1 MLRRMLPRALMGAL
15 VFLWLAMAGAA
26 GEIYYQKVD
35 VANRSDRPCSSIR
48 LISCDAYLHLD
59 EYGSQLKT
67 ADCVYFSGDKQPSL
81 DAPGDAFL
89 FDAWPDE
96 QNPMALDAC
105 EIWELPAGG
114 PGGEG
119 SMVLLALHWQSADG
133 KVNYV
138 SDLAVSVDSEGG
150 WCYDRMELHDGI
162 HMEHEGNLWTVAMGD
177 IKSAAWKAEM
187 EVGDKPTN
195 EDIQRVMASYGRVSI
210 RLEDGEQLEEDRYYT
225 WSRGYSGDFDA
236 TCGLYQTLDDVHAPY
251 EDQLSYRLGRALYST
266 RTHQQVGTVYT
277 RVTVYDY
284 LMVVCEVEDIVWLQG
299 DAEDHSGWHL
309 RVLRESDDV
318 IPPDAPLHMAAVVED
333 ENGEIQTAYSEGITW
348 TLADPK
354 TGTLAPFT
362 KADNWLGAV
371 TTGYSRMK
379 LTPLIDAGQV
389 TLTVRHD
396 GLGLQEKLTL
406 QVYSDPFQ
414 YRYND
419 TELIASVVGYTG
431 DRSEGVVIPSTT
443 QRNGKTYRV
452 EAIDESAFEGMG
464 IPWVSFPDS
473 LEWICKDAFRN
484 CDRLTSVNLTHV
496 QGVEAGAFSSC
507 DSLKEVFVGRS
518 MKTLED
524 GVFADCSSLTTFH
537 CDTKNENFRVDEE
550 SGALEQV
557 LSSARAGNYIWR
569 EVRLACVPAGRN
581 HRDLTLPYEVTEIS
595 PSAFS
600 GCTGLGDV
608 TIANPDTSLANVRFD
623 GAVPN
628 LRLLVY
634 QDSQAEKDAIA
645 RGLNHARIFD
655 WDSDRV
661 KFLNTEDDYKK
672 FLAKSIAYPISR
684 GKLNQLVRGM
694 SPVVR
699 LYIQARTFE
708 KWTGSCAGM
717 CRIALIHRY
726 IRLNNDT
733 TQQQSLRES
742 LSSDNNYEIPY
753 PKNDS
758 SVMEYVNYY
767 HLMQYYPNKQDKRLH
782 ELALRPT
789 RVNDGDFDELVNAL
803 THGLPVYVSLGNH
816 VVVLEQIKSVSDNKA
831 YVQIYDPN
839 YSKKREGFL
848 NLEEIGFHYND
859 RNETIAPLYYQLEEL
874 DARNFFTG
882 QDNST
887 MKTSY
892 DDEEYTLLLVQQEV
906 LKREIN
912 SDNLD
917 DFLRFYDEQQNVYI
931 VNPKK
936 IPNISEADDA
946 AESAAFLLDRPLP
959 EQVTMAFTQGMAVS
973 LLDARY
979 PFTLEAE
986 CAGRVTVDYAARSL
1000 SVQADA
1006 PGTLQLTLAPEEGD
1020 APGGEFVEI
1029 TATDASRLT
1038 AAWSAQG
1045 LTLSSDSPELLDV
1058 VCLDGENAVETQ
1070 VRAAGGTVGAG
1081 GITTAASG
1089 KTPTATP
1096 PSGTAVSKAGPTAT
1110 PPSGSTAH
1118 QAVPEA
1124 PGTQPYWLLLL
1135 LPAGGALILLIMRA
1149 RRRTDA
1155 HKPADHRP
1163 TGMQQ
1168 ASLTEKP
1175 APQRPA
1181 SPRST
1186 GMQQASLTEK
1196 PAQQRPAP
1204 SRPTGMQQASLTE
1217 PAAPQ
1222 RPAPP
1227 HRSAGL
1233 KQAAF
1238 AEQPAIQPS
1247 DTLPETPGNPPE
1259 PPREDG

>member
-1 MLRRMLPRALMGAL
+1 P
-15 VFLWLAMAGAA
+15 
-26 GEIYYQKVD
+26 
-35 VANRSDRPCSSIR
+35 
-48 LISCDAYLHLD
+48 
-59 EYGSQLKT
+59 
-67 ADCVYFSGDKQPSL
+67 
-81 DAPGDAFL
+81 
-89 FDAWPDE
+89 
-96 QNPMALDAC
+96 
-105 EIWELPAGG
+105 
-114 PGGEG
+114 
-119 SMVLLALHWQSADG
+119 
-133 KVNYV
+133 
-138 SDLAVSVDSEGG
+138 
-150 WCYDRMELHDGI
+150 
-162 HMEHEGNLWTVAMGD
+162 
-177 IKSAAWKAEM
+177 
-187 EVGDKPTN
+187 
-195 EDIQRVMASYGRVSI
+195 
-210 RLEDGEQLEEDRYYT
+210 
-225 WSRGYSGDFDA
+225 
-236 TCGLYQTLDDVHAPY
+236 
-251 EDQLSYRLGRALYST
+251 
-266 RTHQQVGTVYT
+266 
-277 RVTVYDY
+277 
-284 LMVVCEVEDIVWLQG
+284 
-299 DAEDHSGWHL
+299 
-309 RVLRESDDV
+309 
-318 IPPDAPLHMAAVVED
+318 
-333 ENGEIQTAYSEGITW
+333 
-348 TLADPK
+348 
-354 TGTLAPFT
+354 
-362 KADNWLGAV
+362 
-371 TTGYSRMK
+371 GYSRMK

-443 QRNGKTYRV
+443 VKNGRTYRV
-452 EAIDESAFEGMG
+452 EAIDESAFEAMG

-507 DSLKEVFVGRS
+507 DSLKEVFVGQS
-518 MKTLED
+518 METLED
-524 GVFADCSSLTTFH
+524 GVFADCASLTAFH
-537 CDTKNENFRVDEE
+537 CDAKNENFRVDEE

-569 EVRLACVPAGRN
+569 KVRLLCMPAGRN

-608 TIANPDTSLANVRFD
+608 TLANPDTSLANVRFD
-623 GAVPN
+623 MTGPN

-661 KFLNTEDDYKK
+661 KFLNAPNDYKDQMAK
-672 FLAKSIAYPISR
+672 FSMAYPISR
-684 GKLNQLVRGM
+684 GKLNQLVQGM

-699 LYIQARTFE
+699 LHIQARACK
-708 KWTGSCAGM
+708 KWNGSCAGM
-717 CRIALIHRY
+717 SRIALIHRY
-726 IRLNNDT
+726 VRLNDDIAQLQYLQEGLT
-733 TQQQSLRES
+733 TN
-742 LSSDNNYEIPY
+742 NNYKLPY
-753 PKNDS
+753 PKNSS

-767 HLMQYYPNKQDKRLH
+767 YLMQFYPNNYDKRLH
-782 ELALRPT
+782 ENALDT
-789 RVNDGDFDELVNAL
+789 KHVNDGDFDELVNAL
-803 THGLPVYVSLGNH
+803 EHGIPVYVSLHNH
-816 VVVLEQIKSVSDNKA
+816 AIVIEQIKSVSDNKA
-831 YVQIYDPN
+831 YVRIYDPN
-839 YSKKREGFL
+839 YQKKREGFL
-848 NLEEIGFHYND
+848 YLDGVGFHYND
-859 RNETIAPLYYQLEEL
+859 MNDYIAPIYYQMEDL

-882 QDNST
+882 RDSGT
-887 MKTSY
+887 LKTSY
-892 DDEEYTLLLVQQEV
+892 DDEEYGLLVIKRDV
-906 LKREIN
+906 LKREID

-917 DFLRFYDEQQNVYI
+917 DYLRFYDAQQKVYV

-936 IPNISEADDA
+936 IPDISEAEGTTDTT
-946 AESAAFLLDRPLP
+946 AFLLDRPLP

-979 PFTLEAE
+979 PFTLAAE

-1029 TATDASRLT
+1029 TATDASRIT

-1045 LTLSSDSPELLDV
+1045 LTLSSDSPEPLDV

-1118 QAVPEA
+1118 QAAPEA

-1135 LPAGGALILLIMRA
+1135 LPAGGVLILLIMRA
-1149 RRRTDA
+1149 RRRADA
-1155 HKPADHRP
+1155 HKPADHRPAGMQQASLTEKPAPQQPAHPRP

-1175 APQRPA
+1175 AP
-1181 SPRST
+1181 
-1186 GMQQASLTEK
+1186 
-1196 PAQQRPAP
+1196 QRPAP

-1222 RPAPP
+1222 RPAPS

-1233 KQAAF
+1233 KPAAF